1 MEINIRN
8 YKSILSAH
16 SVHLNDS
23 VIFTVGGKNLVYTV
37 RRDHLS
43 HIKGVG
49 FNRAIFNELDLEAE
63 DTACKVYG
71 KYVGGCFPSWCNEE
85 ERDAMIRYLFEKVA
99 EKEHK
104 TKEKQLPS
112 DSWASAKTIADK
124 PTEKPKKRFVKKD
137 AAQPEE
143 TISLRIPTI
152 KKFSITL

>member
-23 VIFTVGGKNLVYTV
+23 VIFTIDGKNLVYTV
-37 RRDHLS
+37 RNDHLS

-49 FNRAIFNELDLEAE
+49 FNRAIFDELDLEAE
-63 DTACKVYG
+63 NTARKVYG
-71 KYVGGCFPSWCNEE
+71 QYVGGCFPCWCNKE

-124 PTEKPKKRFVKKD
+124 PTEKPKKRLVKKD
-137 AAQPEE
+137 EVQPEE
-143 TISLRIPTI
+143 TISLRVPTI
-152 KKFSITL
+152 KKFSIKL